1 MMPFTYRFN
10 LPSLPEV
17 EGTIVFQEWIAAN
30 RAHVLPGTPVALIA
44 VSGKR
49 YRILANGDA
58 YYWETWPLMGRIFP
72 TANHILLLSLCLRK
86 RRSVRVNTSPCRTRS
101 AF

>member
-58 YYWETWPLMGRIFP
+58 YLWEKLVKPGEALKPGHLLGNMAADGENIPYGKPHSLAELMP
-72 TANHILLLSLCLRK
+72 EET
-86 RRSVRVNTSPCRTRS
+86 
-101 AF
+101 